1 MPEPT
6 SLMDVQ
12 PIQANGTVLHAETR
26 GHGPT
31 VLLIAGAGGD
41 AAELG
46 GLADALADEFC
57 VTTYDRRGNSRC
69 PRPAG
74 WEQTSLAEQA
84 DDAAALLAALGHS
97 PAVVVGT
104 SVGGSIALEL
114 TLRHPIAVRAA
125 IVHEPPILAGTTDPQ
140 AVTAAMAALIGQ
152 GMAAGGPPAA
162 MELFLR
168 WAAGDA
174 TFEATDP
181 ADRDRW
187 LGNGEVFFGVEMAS
201 IMAYAPPG
209 RGDRPRPTADRGR
222 CLLRQPRP
230 RQSPPLSLPG
240 SGLAGPPGRRR
251 PGRGPR
257 RPHVLPHRPGGGGRV
272 PAPAAATAQLSPGTR
287 RGITD
292 PARSRPP
299 TTPTSNGQS
308 PPGRRT
314 EHALNLRGGLVPVD
328 ILQRQA
334 CPAHHPDRDR
344 LRDRGRRS
352 RTQASRQLLQ
362 QVLPAGERPVRR
374 SERSRPGES
383 TWKARSLSIGCKRL

>member
-6 SLMDVQ
+6 SLLDVQ
-12 PIQANGTVLHAETR
+12 PIQANGTVLHTETR
-26 GHGPT
+26 GHGPA

-46 GLADALADEFC
+46 GLADALADAFT

-74 WEQTSLAEQA
+74 WTQTSLAEQA

-104 SVGGSIALEL
+104 SAGGSIALEL
-114 TLRHPIAVRAA
+114 ALRHPRAVRAA

-162 MELFLR
+162 MESFLR

-187 LGNGEVFFGVEMAS
+187 LGNGEVFFGVEMPS
-201 IMAYAPPG
+201 IMAYAPTVEAIAHAQVRIVAAASSASRDPG
-209 RGDRPRPTADRGR
+209 SPHHFLYQAAAWLASQVDAALVEVPGGHMAYLTDPAAVAEGLRP
-222 CLLRQPRP
+222 LLRQ
-230 RQSPPLSLPG
+230 LS
-240 SGLAGPPGRRR
+240 
-251 PGRGPR
+251 
-257 RPHVLPHRPGGGGRV
+257 
-272 PAPAAATAQLSPGTR
+272 
-287 RGITD
+287 
-292 PARSRPP
+292 
-299 TTPTSNGQS
+299 
-308 PPGRRT
+308 
-314 EHALNLRGGLVPVD
+314 
-328 ILQRQA
+328 
-334 CPAHHPDRDR
+334 
-344 LRDRGRRS
+344 
-352 RTQASRQLLQ
+352 
-362 QVLPAGERPVRR
+362 
-374 SERSRPGES
+374 
-383 TWKARSLSIGCKRL
+383 